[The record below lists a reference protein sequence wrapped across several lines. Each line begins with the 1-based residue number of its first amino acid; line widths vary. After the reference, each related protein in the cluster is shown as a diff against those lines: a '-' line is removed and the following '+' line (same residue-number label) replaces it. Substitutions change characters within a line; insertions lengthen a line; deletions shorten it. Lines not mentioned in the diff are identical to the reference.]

1 MLYTRYT
8 KKNLLKDYDSFVNS
22 KITRY
27 NALCKLTFNKKTR
40 EFIKEGFTTENY
52 KEILDEIL
60 STHDEHLENE
70 DEKIIVFR
78 TYEDLNSVNNFLTEV
93 VAGIQER
100 RPLMR
105 RFYGEDPEGFDWC
118 IPREKGITDRMYK
131 ILLEEK
137 RKGTKFTKR
146 EKRVLNKLDKIM
158 EESENEIENEEIN
171 MEELNLLKEKYD
183 KLYNMVTQL
192 TKEMSLLKEQLS
204 NGNVKSTKDNRKK
217 LDSLQPVVLL
227 NDLKVYN
234 NYNEIEEDIKSN
246 YLEIPNV
253 YNLFDV
259 YQNSRYNIGK
269 SGDEKAYWITKDLFD
284 TLTDEEKKIAKYM
297 ANNSSMNCIYSEQ
310 IPDVYFKTVE
320 DASKY
325 CEENNFEFCKIAY
338 IKECLDGKRKFAGI
352 SQNGIPCMWN
362 KVKFK
367 SLLNKGMEEE
377 KEEAE

>member
-8 KKNLLKDYDSFVNS
+8 KKNLVKDYNDFIKS

-27 NALCKLTFNKKTR
+27 NALCKLTFDKKTR
-40 EFIKEGFTTENY
+40 EFIINAYDTDNY

-60 STHDEHLENE
+60 RTHDEHLENE
-70 DEKIIVFR
+70 DEKIIIFR
-78 TYEDLNSVNNFLTEV
+78 TYEDKLSVQNFLTEV
-93 VAGIQER
+93 IQGIKDRAKILQ
-100 RPLMR
+100 
-105 RFYGEDPEGFDWC
+105 RFKGEDPTGYSWL
-118 IPREKGITDRMYK
+118 IPGPINVTDKMYK
-131 ILLEEK
+131 ILLDEK

-204 NGNVKSTKDNRKK
+204 NCNVKSTKDNRKK

-259 YQNSRYNIGK
+259 YHNSRYNIGK

-320 DASKY
+320 DASRY

-367 SLLNKGMEEE
+367 SLLNKEVEE

>member
-8 KKNLLKDYDSFVNS
+8 KKNLVKDYNDFIKS

-27 NALCKLTFNKKTR
+27 NALCKLTFDKKTR
-40 EFIKEGFTTENY
+40 EFIINAYDTDNY

-60 STHDEHLENE
+60 RTHDEHLENE
-70 DEKIIVFR
+70 DEKIIIFR
-78 TYEDLNSVNNFLTEV
+78 TYEDKLSVQNFLTEV
-93 VAGIQER
+93 IQGIKDRAKILQ
-100 RPLMR
+100 
-105 RFYGEDPEGFDWC
+105 RFKGEDPTGYSWL
-118 IPREKGITDRMYK
+118 IPGPINVTDKMYK
-131 ILLEEK
+131 ILLDEK

-204 NGNVKSTKDNRKK
+204 NCNVKSTKDNRKK

-320 DASKY
+320 DASRY

-367 SLLNKGMEEE
+367 SLLNKEVEE